1 MKVKNFIVSF
11 IVLMIAWVLLN
22 WTLDPVNLI
31 IGTLI
36 SLFLVVMF
44 CSKCDLF
51 TDINLTPKAFFY
63 TFLYLFVF
71 IIELI
76 KANIDVTRRVL
87 SPSLPINPGIVKVK
101 TKLKSKMAR
110 LILADSITLTPG
122 TFTLQVEDDAFYIH
136 CIDTDCGDD
145 VEKATE
151 DIVRKFEKYLEVLY
165 D

>member
-1 MKVKNFIVSF
+1 MKNLFVSF
-11 IVLMIAWVLLN
+11 LVLMMAWVMLN
-22 WTLDPVNLI
+22 WTVDPVNLL
-31 IGTLI
+31 IGTSI
-36 SLFLVVMF
+36 SLFIAIVF
-44 CSKCDLF
+44 CSNCELF
-51 TDINLTPKAFFY
+51 TDINLTPKAFAY
-63 TFLYLFVF
+63 TAMYLFVF

-122 TFTLQVEDDAFYIH
+122 TFTLQVEDDTFYIH
-136 CIDTDCGDD
+136 WIDVVNDD
-145 VEKATE
+145 VENATE
-151 DIVRKFEKYLEVLY
+151 ALVRKFEKYLEVLY

>member
-1 MKVKNFIVSF
+1 MKNLFVSF
-11 IVLMIAWVLLN
+11 LVLMMAWVMLN
-22 WTLDPVNLI
+22 WTIDPVNLL
-31 IGTLI
+31 IGASI
-36 SLFLVVMF
+36 SLFIAIVF
-44 CSKCDLF
+44 CSNCDLF
-51 TDINLTPKAFFY
+51 TDINLTPKAFAY
-63 TFLYLFVF
+63 TFMYLFVF

-122 TFTLQVEDDAFYIH
+122 TFTLQVEDDTFYIH
-136 CIDTDCGDD
+136 WIDVVNDD
-145 VEKATE
+145 VENATE
-151 DIVRKFEKYLEVLY
+151 ELVRKFEKYLEVLY